1 MIFPNSDW
9 SCPFLGT
16 FLQAVR
22 RPKLG
27 TQSKTGNWHISSA
40 HERSFG
46 PSMDEFLATCL
57 LLRIMLKWWVQ
68 ADLNLCF
75 ILYAVRCRVH
85 MQSGIC
91 ASLSRTGR
99 KKGDENMCGF
109 LGWTANFESG
119 NLRHVAERW
128 LDLNDSLPACLLHID
143 YGNSMRR
150 SSHRTAIWVHR
161 ALQLAMLRT
170 QEEFRQQNFKEPFL
184 CTSQKAP
191 QAMVA
196 KLVSF
201 LIWLHMLRHQRM
213 LRSRGLLESAPL

>member
-1 MIFPNSDW
+1 MILSFLRHLSP
-9 SCPFLGT
+9 SCE
-16 FLQAVR
+16 AVKVGNPIEDR
-22 RPKLG
+22 KL
-27 TQSKTGNWHISSA
+27 ISSA
-40 HERSFG
+40 HQRSFG

-57 LLRIMLKWWVQ
+57 LLTIMLKWWVQ

-75 ILYAVRCRVH
+75 ILYALKMPRSHAIRYLREPF
-85 MQSGIC
+85 
-91 ASLSRTGR
+91 AEGR

-128 LDLNDSLPACLLHID
+128 LDLSDSLAACLLHID
-143 YGNSMRR
+143 YGNSMRC

-196 KLVSF
+196 KLVSV
-201 LIWLHMLRHQRM
+201 
-213 LRSRGLLESAPL
+213 